1 MARFFDRL
9 QPFALLVIRIVLGCA
24 LVSASYTKIIPRGG
38 FHGNNTFAAI
48 EHWNAYV
55 LTLGMPAWLGTISAL
70 GEFVGGLCL
79 IAGLFTRFFGGLN
92 TIILIVAIAK
102 VTFPSYGASKY
113 PLTCMALAFVAM
125 AFGAGSVS
133 LDQRLGWE

>member
-1 MARFFDRL
+1 MAPFFDRL
-9 QPFALLVIRIVLGCA
+9 QPFALLVLRIVLGCA
-24 LVSASYTKIIPRGG
+24 LVSASYTKIVPHGG

-79 IAGLFTRFFGGLN
+79 LAGLFTRFFGGLN
-92 TIILIVAIAK
+92 TITLLVGIAK
-102 VTFPSYGASKY
+102 VTFHSYGASKY
-113 PLTCMALAFVAM
+113 PLTCMALAFIAL
-125 AFGAGSVS
+125 AFGAGPIS
-133 LDQRLGWE
+133 LDRRLGWE